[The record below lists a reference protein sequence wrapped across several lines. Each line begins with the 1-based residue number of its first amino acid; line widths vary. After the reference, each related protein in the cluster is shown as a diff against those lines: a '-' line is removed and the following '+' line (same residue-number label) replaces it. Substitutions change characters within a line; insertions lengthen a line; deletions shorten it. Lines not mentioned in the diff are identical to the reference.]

1 MKKRI
6 YYLVLGLLMT
16 IPGMVNAQVTI
27 GTNED
32 PHPAAVLDL
41 KSTTTPGKGLLLPKV
56 ELSNVLFFGLG
67 GNASNAEGMIVYC
80 PGQYISAGVY
90 LWTGSKWE
98 LLFAMPPSLAP
109 SPAIKESSDNEAISS
124 K

>member
-16 IPGMVNAQVTI
+16 IPGMVNAQVAI

-41 KSTTTPGKGLLLPKV
+41 QSTTTPGKGLLLPKV
-56 ELSNVLFFGLG
+56 ELSDVSSFGLG
-67 GNASNAEGMIVYC
+67 GNAARAEGMIVYC
-80 PGQYISAGVY
+80 PGQNVSAGVY

-98 LLFAMPPSLAP
+98 LLFSVSPSLSP
-109 SPAIKESSDNEAISS
+109 SPAIKKSDNEAIAS

>member
-1 MKKRI
+1 MKKSI
-6 YYLVLGLLMT
+6 FLATLMLFFSSAILT
-16 IPGMVNAQVTI
+16 AQVTI

-67 GNASNAEGMIVYC
+67 GNETKAEGMIVYC
-80 PGQYISAGVY
+80 PGQYINAGVY

-98 LLFAMPPSLAP
+98 LLFAMSPSLAP
-109 SPAIKESSDNEAISS
+109 SPAIKESSDNETNI